1 MLFRAYLIILKLKLC
16 LSLNIHLA
24 GDVLVKGSYMPCSDV
39 DFNIQSR
46 VCKIRTEED
55 EMKIEGFGLSGCY
68 GSTLSCTEVE
78 TKTCMPLLTIN
89 NLHYQCFCS
98 TPGDVN
104 SVVSHYYWAGWQKLP
119 KPLREFIYQRKLMI
133 NNGADYVAEE
143 YSRVSVDVQ
152 YVVADNSLSDS
163 VFTASSHYKNK
174 DDTTAK
180 RARIDNYFSRA
191 CAWLAQDTS
200 IDSAPWLQVTLPVQF
215 EVIGVYIK
223 QRCDSKSLQYPTV
236 IDVAT
241 SVDDKSWQAVVK
253 GENIAT
259 RYSSYDKQGSVS
271 VWFSR
276 SYTTRYWKINIVE
289 FHNHPSMKCDLIGRA
304 I

>member
-24 GDVLVKGSYMPCSDV
+24 GDVLVKGSYIPCSDV

-55 EMKIEGFGLSGCY
+55 EMKIERFGLSGCY

-119 KPLREFIYQRKLMI
+119 KPFREFIYQRKLMI

-163 VFTASSHYKNK
+163 VFTASSHYNNK
-174 DDTTAK
+174 YDTPAK

-200 IDSAPWLQVTLPVQF
+200 IDSAPWLQITLPVQF

-223 QRCDSKSLQYPTV
+223 QRCDSNRLQYPTV
-236 IDVAT
+236 IDVTT
-241 SVDDKSWQAVVK
+241 SVDDTSWQAVVK

-289 FHNHPSMKCDLIGRA
+289 FHDYPAMKCDLIGRA